1 MGVQEEQMARHARTD
16 SRGRLILTGHPDE
29 DWLIEELAD
38 GAFRIEP
45 AKVVSAAQFEYD
57 NTPELQ
63 ELLSRAAASP
73 SVGRRRATA

>member
-1 MGVQEEQMARHARTD
+1 MPRHTRTD
-16 SRGRLILTGHPDE
+16 SRGRLLLPGHPDE

-38 GAFRIEP
+38 GTFRVEP

-63 ELLSRAAASP
+63 ELLTRAASSP
-73 SVGRRRATA
+73 SVGRRRASA